1 MLAQIRS
8 TLIAAAICTSG
19 AVLFYFLHTPL
30 PWMLGS
36 LSAAAVA
43 AVLGGR
49 WFMPAAMRGAAR
61 PVVGVLTGSAFT
73 AATFAGM
80 LEWWDAIL
88 VVFGQ
93 AIVVTSLGYVFF
105 RRFARFDRESSLF
118 AAAPGGV
125 GEMALL
131 AGSMGADV
139 KGVVVV
145 HLMRILIVLF
155 AVPFIAQLAVGHP
168 IGRMLPNA
176 QHNGLDLM
184 DWGILSLCAIGGY
197 GLGRLIKIPAGLM
210 IFPMLLSAAAHSAGL
225 TAASPPG
232 WLVAL
237 VQVVIGGVVGARFA
251 GIRWREMWRTVA
263 CGVAWAVIMLSVAA
277 ASAWFGSWLIDRS
290 FLAMLLALAPGGTV
304 EMTILTFSVGFE
316 VAFVVTCQISRVL
329 LVLLLTP
336 FLANLLPGKPTTTTG
351 APAQPGSR
359 VKDDP
364 DLD

>member
-1 MLAQIRS
+1 MLAQIQS

-19 AVLFYFLHTPL
+19 GVLFYFLHAPL

-36 LSAAAVA
+36 LTAAALA

-49 WFMPAAMRGAAR
+49 WFIPSALRGAAR

-80 LEWWDAIL
+80 LDWWDAIL
-88 VVFGQ
+88 VVIGQ
-93 AIVVTSLGYVFF
+93 AMVVTSLGYAFF

-131 AGSMGADV
+131 AGSMGGDV
-139 KGVVVV
+139 KGIVVV
-145 HLMRILIVLF
+145 HLMRILIILF

-176 QHNGLDLM
+176 QHNGLTLI
-184 DWGILSLCAIGGY
+184 DWGVLSLCAVGGY

-210 IFPMLLSAAAHSAGL
+210 IFPMLLSAAVHAAGL
-225 TAASPPG
+225 TAAGPPG
-232 WLVAL
+232 WLVAV
-237 VQVVIGGVVGARFA
+237 VQIVIGGVVGARFA
-251 GIRWREMWRTVA
+251 GIRWREMSRTIA
-263 CGVAWAVIMLSVAA
+263 CGVGWAVIMLGIAA
-277 ASAWFGSWLIDRS
+277 ASAWGGSWLLGRS
-290 FLAMLLALAPGGTV
+290 FLAMMLALAPGGTV

-316 VAFVVTCQISRVL
+316 VAFVVTCQVCRVL
-329 LVLLLTP
+329 FVLLLTP
-336 FLANLLPGKPTTTTG
+336 AFVRLLPRRPAAIGSTT
-351 APAQPGSR
+351 APPISR
-359 VKDDP
+359 SKENP